1 MCKSCPPPLLLLLT
15 YITCLLLGTSSALL
29 WCPSIKM
36 PGSLGWNLSSRSA
49 CGQDCLLSSAM
60 KWVQRKNCQAQDQ
73 EVQGAGSPSQSH
85 LPGQH
90 GPLAAAR
97 SMHEGSTQDPTIL
110 NQCAQGQRRIG
121 CSAATSPLVPRVHC
135 SVEREGADSLAART
149 GPSHLHRT
157 QGTKGDVAEHKGKEL
172 SQQCRQPF
180 C

>member
-1 MCKSCPPPLLLLLT
+1 MPPTSAAPPDIYHLPLAGHLLCSPVVPLYKDARLSWLEFKQQ
-15 YITCLLLGTSSALL
+15 ISL
-29 WCPSIKM
+29 W
-36 PGSLGWNLSSRSA
+36 PGLSSE
-49 CGQDCLLSSAM
+49 LSHEVGAEE
-60 KWVQRKNCQAQDQ
+60 KCQAQDQ
-73 EVQGAGSPSQSH
+73 EAQGAGSPSQSH